1 MNAAQVAAQ
10 SSLEGQK
17 NMKKLGILLTLVAAI
32 LLAASAYSTEANP
45 GNAATVAA
53 IAKAAKPAPAP
64 IKVST
69 KSAIDATTHSV
80 IAAPSAV
87 KPAGPQQPPTLEQ
100 VDQQLMSLYIEAG
113 ARVERI
119 RVAQA
124 ELEQI
129 NQSVQQLNA
138 MKAKLTGKAPATAP
152 VAAPQP

>member
-1 MNAAQVAAQ
+1 
-10 SSLEGQK
+10 
-17 NMKKLGILLTLVAAI
+17 MKRFGILFTLVAAI
-32 LLAASAYSTEANP
+32 LLTSNPHASKANGPSGSLVEAVV
-45 GNAATVAA
+45 NAPETAVAQSD
-53 IAKAAKPAPAP
+53 APAAP
-64 IKVST
+64 LKVTT
-69 KSAIDATTHSV
+69 KSAVDSTTHSV
-80 IAAPSAV
+80 VAMPSAV
-87 KPAGPQQPPTLEQ
+87 RPASAQQGPPPTLEQ
-100 VDQQLMSLYIEAG
+100 VEQQLMSLYIEAG

>member
-1 MNAAQVAAQ
+1 M
-10 SSLEGQK
+10 
-17 NMKKLGILLTLVAAI
+17 
-32 LLAASAYSTEANP
+32 
-45 GNAATVAA
+45 
-53 IAKAAKPAPAP
+53 
-64 IKVST
+64 ST

-87 KPAGPQQPPTLEQ
+87 KQAGPQQPPTLEQ
-100 VDQQLMSLYIEAG
+100 VEQQLMSLYIEAG

-138 MKAKLTGKAPATAP
+138 MKAKLTGKAPATTP